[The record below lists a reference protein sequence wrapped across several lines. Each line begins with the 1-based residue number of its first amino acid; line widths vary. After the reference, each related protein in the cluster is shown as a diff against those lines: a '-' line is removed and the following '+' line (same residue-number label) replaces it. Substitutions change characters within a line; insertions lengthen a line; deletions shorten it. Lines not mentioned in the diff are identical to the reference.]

1 MNPLA
6 KLTASTTQI
15 VPRVRILLDIALVA
29 LLGLLV
35 ARILWI
41 VIDRSGAV
49 SRPLPQFVISQSGSA
64 NAGVP
69 RGDTTILTRVNHFQR
84 SETSGSGGALVP
96 SAPPTTLNLKLKGVR
111 SVTGDSGNSSAGAS
125 AVAIIQMSDK
135 QARSFAPG
143 DTIIDGVTLD
153 RVLPDRVLIRKGG
166 GLETLMM
173 ESNADTLAVL
183 SLPGQEGMIQ
193 GEQRPG
199 VVESRPATVDRALL
213 ASLNVAPVLE
223 DGNLV
228 GYRLT
233 SSASAAALN
242 GTGIESGDILTT
254 LDGTPVKDIDIQS
267 LTERL
272 ARAPE
277 ISMIVKRGN
286 ADVPVTLRF
295 PEGE

>member
-6 KLTASTTQI
+6 KLTASTMHI
-15 VPRVRILLDIALVA
+15 VPRVRIVLDIVLVA

-41 VIDRSGAV
+41 AIDRSGAV
-49 SRPLPQFVISQSGSA
+49 SKPLPQFVISQSGSA
-64 NAGVP
+64 NARVP
-69 RGDTTILTRVNHFQR
+69 RGDTTILTRVNYFKR
-84 SETSGSGGALVP
+84 ADGSASGSALVP

-111 SVTGDSGNSSAGAS
+111 SVTGESGANGTDAA
-125 AVAIIQMSDK
+125 AIAIIQMSDK
-135 QARSFAPG
+135 QARSFGPG
-143 DTIIDGVTLD
+143 DTIVDGVTLD
-153 RVLPDRVLIRKGG
+153 RVLPDRVLLRKGG

-193 GEQRPG
+193 GEQRPE
-199 VVESRPATVDRALL
+199 VVTSRPATIDRALL

-228 GYRLT
+228 GYRLSSPA
-233 SSASAAALN
+233 SSAALS
-242 GTGIESGDILTT
+242 GTGIESGDILTS

-277 ISMIVKRGN
+277 ISMTVRRGN

>member
-6 KLTASTTQI
+6 KLTASTMHI
-15 VPRVRILLDIALVA
+15 VPRVRIVLDILLVA

-41 VIDRSGAV
+41 AIDRSGAV
-49 SRPLPQFVISQSGSA
+49 SKPLPQFVISQSGSA
-64 NAGVP
+64 NARVP
-69 RGDTTILTRVNHFQR
+69 RGDTTILTRVNYFKR
-84 SETSGSGGALVP
+84 ADGSASGTALVP

-111 SVTGDSGNSSAGAS
+111 SVTGESGANGTDAA
-125 AVAIIQMSDK
+125 AIAIIQMSDK
-135 QARSFAPG
+135 QARSFGPG
-143 DTIIDGVTLD
+143 DTIVDGVTLD
-153 RVLPDRVLIRKGG
+153 RVLPDRVLLRKGG

-193 GEQRPG
+193 GEKRPG

-228 GYRLT
+228 GYRL
-233 SSASAAALN
+233 SSPAALS
-242 GTGIESGDILTT
+242 GTGIESGDILTS

-272 ARAPE
+272 AQAPE
-277 ISMIVKRGN
+277 ISMTVKRGN

>member
-6 KLTASTTQI
+6 KLSTTAMQI
-15 VPRVRILLDIALVA
+15 VPRARLLLDIMLVV
-29 LLGLLV
+29 LLGVLI

-41 VIDRSGAV
+41 AIDRSGAV

-64 NAGVP
+64 NARVP

-84 SETSGSGGALVP
+84 SVTTGSGNALVP
-96 SAPPTTLNLKLKGVR
+96 SAPQTTLNLKLKGVR
-111 SVTGDSGNSSAGAS
+111 SVTIDSDSGGTAAT

-183 SLPGQEGMIQ
+183 SMPGQEGMIQ
-193 GEQRPG
+193 GEQRPE
-199 VVESRPATVDRALL
+199 VVASRPAAIDRALL

-223 DGNLV
+223 DGNLI
-228 GYRLT
+228 GYRLST
-233 SSASAAALN
+233 SASAAALN

>member
-6 KLTASTTQI
+6 KLSTSAMQI
-15 VPRVRILLDIALVA
+15 VPRVRILLDIVLVA
-29 LLGLLV
+29 LLGVLI

-41 VIDRSGAV
+41 AIDRSGAV
-49 SRPLPQFVISQSGSA
+49 SRPLPQFAISQSGSA
-64 NAGVP
+64 NAQVP
-69 RGDTTILTRVNHFQR
+69 RGDTTLLTRVNHFQR
-84 SETSGSGGALVP
+84 PETSGSGSALVP

-111 SVTGDSGNSSAGAS
+111 SVTGDSDSNGTAAA

-193 GEQRPG
+193 GEQRPA
-199 VVESRPATVDRALL
+199 VVESRPATIDRALL

-228 GYRLT
+228 GYRLST
-233 SSASAAALN
+233 SASAAVLS

>member
-6 KLTASTTQI
+6 KLTTSTMQI
-15 VPRVRILLDIALVA
+15 VPRVRILLDILLVA

-35 ARILWI
+35 ARMLWI
-41 VIDRSGAV
+41 AVDRSGAV
-49 SRPLPQFVISQSGSA
+49 SRPLPQFVISQSGSS
-64 NAGVP
+64 NARVP
-69 RGDTTILTRVNHFQR
+69 SGDTTILTRVNHFQR
-84 SETSGSGGALVP
+84 SDSSGSASALVP

-111 SVTGDSGNSSAGAS
+111 SVTGESDQSGTAAK
-125 AVAIIQMSDK
+125 AIAIIQMSDK

-143 DTIIDGVTLD
+143 DTVVDGVTLD
-153 RVLPDRVLIRKGG
+153 RVLPDRVLLRKGG

-193 GEQRPG
+193 GGARPE
-199 VVESRPATVDRALL
+199 VVASRPATIDRALL

-228 GYRLT
+228 GYRL
-233 SSASAAALN
+233 SAPASAAALN

-277 ISMIVKRGN
+277 ISMMVKRGN